1 MDKCFLPDMGQS
13 GGVEIINVIVI
24 VTIGSHQ
31 LAIAHVKPQMG
42 VDEADACLSTIH
54 NRGTT
59 EKRSM

>member
-1 MDKCFLPDMGQS
+1 MGQS